1 MKSNYAGPEIER
13 LLGRGSYKAAYALK
27 NNADEVLVTVP
38 KGHKASL
45 EKELNDLATLAGH
58 GIRVPKVNGKVFTVD
73 DETVGVV
80 MEKLKGVE
88 VKEVRFGME
97 TSKKTVL
104 QAAQTFGK
112 DKVISQLK
120 AVNDYIQK
128 VGGISDL
135 QFFVSGEEGLV
146 LFDPATL
153 KTAEKNQGPA
163 SMIKYLE
170 SQK

>member
-1 MKSNYAGPEIER
+1 MVNLPLSA
-13 LLGRGSYKAAYALK
+13 
-27 NNADEVLVTVP
+27 NNSKEVLVSVP

-45 EKELNDLATLAGH
+45 EKELNDLATLENN
-58 GIRVPKVNGKVFTVD
+58 GIRVPKVSGKVFAVD

-80 MEKLKGVE
+80 MEKLQGTE
-88 VKEVRFGME
+88 IKETRFGMQ
-97 TSKKTVL
+97 TAKQTVL

-112 DKVISQLK
+112 DKVIAQLT
-120 AVNDYIQK
+120 AVHNYIQK